1 MKNLFFFVIFI
12 SAIFFTSCSEDELDV
27 ELQTTLSQDL
37 DVIATSGSDRM
48 DGHKSAIT
56 DSEYPFSKSAIL
68 SLDNEDTHQYLNK
81 IKNVKI
87 KRLTYRVEDY
97 GTSHGTLSAILYAD
111 EREIHRVEDLLAR
124 DDAGEAI
131 VFEIVD
137 VDGKISQMES
147 ALLNNKNLTL
157 TITGNRSCSC
167 SMTFKVRVTADVEAI
182 ANPL

>member
-1 MKNLFFFVIFI
+1 MKNLFFFVIFL
-12 SAIFFTSCSEDELDV
+12 STVLFTSCSEDELDV
-27 ELQTTLSQDL
+27 DLQTTLYGDL
-37 DVIATSGSDRM
+37 DVIAISGFDRM
-48 DGHKSAIT
+48 DSHKSTIT